1 MQRQS
6 LKNNIKNSISQSPDY
21 VFMPRDF
28 FYLSDRDQVGRAFRQ
43 LYKEKFLLKV
53 GYGVYVKTKKS
64 KYTGKIIPSID
75 LRAIANETLNKLGVL
90 ILPTAAECAYNN
102 KSSTQIPNGFV
113 IGVNKRISR
122 KLSLGDVSIKYEKIR
137 T

>member
-1 MQRQS
+1 MPRKS
-6 LKNNIKNSISQSPDY
+6 LKNDIKNSISQSPNF

-43 LYKEKFLLKV
+43 LSQEEFLLKI

-64 KYTGKIIPSID
+64 KYTGKTIPSVD
-75 LRAIANETLNKLGVL
+75 LRTIANETLNKLGVD
-90 ILPTAAECAYNN
+90 ILPTKAEKEYND

-122 KLSLGDVSIKYEKIR
+122 KLSIGDSFIQYEKVRI
-137 T
+137 